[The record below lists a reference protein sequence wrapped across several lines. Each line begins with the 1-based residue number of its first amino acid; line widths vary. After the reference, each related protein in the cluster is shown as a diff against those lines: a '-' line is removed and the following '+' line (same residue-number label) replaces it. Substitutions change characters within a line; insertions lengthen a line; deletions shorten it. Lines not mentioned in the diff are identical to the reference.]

1 MLFSYTQNIGRSLM
15 VIFAGVRLTCA
26 RGRRL
31 KSGRAGVGRE
41 GEDEI
46 KGRQDLKARHER
58 LH

>member
-1 MLFSYTQNIGRSLM
+1 MIIHVNENAFCLI
-15 VIFAGVRLTCA
+15 GVRFTCA

-41 GEDEI
+41 GEDEEQ
-46 KGRQDLKARHER
+46 GRQDLEARHER